1 MFEILE
7 KYTKKMTYN
16 DYAAI
21 DDGKRYELINGEL
34 IMCPAHSFNHQ
45 LSSSDLELL
54 LKLFVKK
61 HKLGWIVDAPTDV
74 ILDDNN
80 TVQPDILFISKKN
93 RYKIDEDGGVH
104 GATDLVVE
112 VISPSSKK
120 MDRQIK
126 KDLYEK
132 YGVLE
137 YWIELS

>member
-1 MFEILE
+1 
-7 KYTKKMTYN
+7 MTYS

-21 DDGKRYELINGEL
+21 DDGKRYELINGDL
-34 IMCPAHSFNHQ
+34 IMCPAHSSNHQ

-126 KDLYEK
+126 K
-132 YGVLE
+132 
-137 YWIELS
+137 ST